1 MGARTF
7 AIGDIHGNL
16 EALDRV
22 LERIAPEKDDT
33 VVFLGDYLDRGARSM
48 ETVARVRAF
57 VADPPCKAVALR
69 GNHEDIW
76 IECFKE
82 PNAGFLLP
90 RSNGC
95 MDSFRSFAGA
105 PPLDEGQA
113 LKADEFVKYLQV
125 SSWFPRDV
133 VEWFESLPLWY
144 EDDHALFVHA
154 GLDGRDAEWKHPR
167 DGRPKPLMWMR
178 EKLFYNGYTG
188 KRVVF
193 GHTHTRDLPQEHR
206 EFADGSPKDAD
217 RVWLRGPLV
226 GLDTGC
232 GRGGVLSAIELPSL
246 RVVDSRV
253 EGAAEA
259 PAEAPAKDG

>member
-16 EALDRV
+16 EALNLL

-33 VVFLGDYLDRGARSM
+33 IVFLGDYLDRGTRSK
-48 ETVARVRAF
+48 ETVERVRTF
-57 VADPPCKAVALR
+57 VDDAPCKAVALR

-95 MDSFRSFAGA
+95 MDSFRSFTGA
-105 PPLDEGQA
+105 APLEEGQPLRA
-113 LKADEFVKYLQV
+113 EEFVQYLQV
-125 SSWFPRDV
+125 GSWFPKDV
-133 VEWFESLPLWY
+133 IDWFESLPLWY
-144 EDDHALFVHA
+144 EDEHALFVHA
-154 GLDGRDAEWKHPR
+154 GLDGRDAEWKHPKY
-167 DGRPKPLMWMR
+167 GRQKPLMWMR
-178 EKLFYNGYTG
+178 EKSFYNGYDG

-206 EFADGSPKDAD
+206 RYPDETPKEPD
-217 RVWLRGPLV
+217 RVWLRGELV

-232 GRGGVLSAIELPSL
+232 GRAGVLSAIELPTL
-246 RVVDSRV
+246 RIIDSR
-253 EGAAEA
+253 
-259 PAEAPAKDG
+259 